1 MKIAL
6 TSRRTQS
13 GTTGTVGK
21 NEFCPGHAMPSV
33 KKVVRLDV
41 TYCVGENK
49 QTNQAKSDKTGKT
62 DKCALL
68 GVN

>member
-1 MKIAL
+1 MKIVPI
-6 TSRRTQS
+6 SRRTQS
-13 GTTGTVGK
+13 GTTGIVGK
-21 NEFCPGHAMPSV
+21 NSFSSGHTMPSV